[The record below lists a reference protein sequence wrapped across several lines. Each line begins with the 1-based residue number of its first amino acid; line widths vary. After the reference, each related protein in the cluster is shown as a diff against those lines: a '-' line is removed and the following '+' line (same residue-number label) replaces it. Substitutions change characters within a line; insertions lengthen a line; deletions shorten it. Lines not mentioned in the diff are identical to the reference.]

1 MSTLAGQPCVVCG
14 TPTATRCSA
23 CATTGVD
30 LFFCS
35 TRHQKLVWSAH
46 RTMCGPGKA
55 HPLVAPPLSG
65 DELQLVLDTSYHDL
79 PVADFSRVLKLP
91 ASVASRCARKG
102 KVNLVRVYG
111 AMSDLA
117 PDEDFRSAALQEL
130 AAGSTGDAFAR
141 VATQRWLATLRRFTW
156 ALADFPPGTDRPPAL
171 PTVALAAALE
181 LAIRPLLASAPLP
194 PLVKS
199 SFQHRLLVVVSVVQ
213 LDPTDATLV
222 AESLEQLLD
231 FLTPEMTRLTTQG

>member
-35 TRHQKLVWSAH
+35 TRHQKLVRSSQCASSACVKLNLDYTRRQVWSAH

-117 PDEDFRSAALQEL
+117 PDEDFRS
-130 AAGSTGDAFAR
+130 
-141 VATQRWLATLRRFTW
+141 VRREPVVH
-156 ALADFPPGTDRPPAL
+156 A
-171 PTVALAAALE
+171 PT
-181 LAIRPLLASAPLP
+181 PS
-194 PLVKS
+194 
-199 SFQHRLLVVVSVVQ
+199 HR
-213 LDPTDATLV
+213 
-222 AESLEQLLD
+222 
-231 FLTPEMTRLTTQG
+231 G